1 MRGNAPLEKYR
12 TSGPAR
18 PPYVIAFGQHR
29 DAVWRG
35 NRLMLC
41 GRCVA
46 TVVPDVTWPKMWRV
60 KLPNGHV
67 TDMVNKA
74 RAKDAALTLGAAAL
88 RES

>member
-1 MRGNAPLEKYR
+1 
-12 TSGPAR
+12 
-18 PPYVIAFGQHR
+18 
-29 DAVWRG
+29 
-35 NRLMLC
+35 
-41 GRCVA
+41 
-46 TVVPDVTWPKMWRV
+46 MWRV

>member
-1 MRGNAPLEKYR
+1 MRHSKNIAPAASL
-12 TSGPAR
+12 GR
-18 PPYVIAFGQHR
+18 PMSSLLDNYYR